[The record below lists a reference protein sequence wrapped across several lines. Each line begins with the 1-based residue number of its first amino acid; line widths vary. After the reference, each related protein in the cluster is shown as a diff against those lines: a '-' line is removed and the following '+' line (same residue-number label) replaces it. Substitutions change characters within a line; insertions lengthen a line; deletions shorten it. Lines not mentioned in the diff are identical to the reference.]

1 MSKGLL
7 VVFSGPSGAGKGT
20 VLGQLLAERKDIRLS
35 ISATTR
41 SPRPGE
47 QDGREYF
54 FLTREEFLSRI
65 EQGKMLEYAE
75 YCGNFYG
82 TPADPIERW
91 TSEGNDVIL
100 EIEVQGGAQVKK
112 KRPDCVSIFI
122 VPPSLAEQERRLRGR
137 GTEDEETIQ
146 KRVAAARGEIAHAPS
161 YDYIVVND
169 TVEHAVNQINQIL
182 AAEKLRFSR
191 CSEIIEGVLNHHA
204 ETVC

>member
-82 TPADPIERW
+82 TPADP
-91 TSEGNDVIL
+91 L
-100 EIEVQGGAQVKK
+100 
-112 KRPDCVSIFI
+112 
-122 VPPSLAEQERRLRGR
+122 SL
-137 GTEDEETIQ
+137 IH
-146 KRVAAARGEIAHAPS
+146 I
-161 YDYIVVND
+161 
-169 TVEHAVNQINQIL
+169 
-182 AAEKLRFSR
+182 
-191 CSEIIEGVLNHHA
+191 
-204 ETVC
+204 